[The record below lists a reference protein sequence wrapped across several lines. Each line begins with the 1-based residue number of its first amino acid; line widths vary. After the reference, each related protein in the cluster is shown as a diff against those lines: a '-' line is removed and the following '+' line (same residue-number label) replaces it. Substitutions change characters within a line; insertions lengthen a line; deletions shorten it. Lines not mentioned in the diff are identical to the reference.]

1 MKISHEILGAPFWKI
16 FSKIRKGVF
25 RKWKC
30 NFRQRRCN
38 AGFWL
43 NYWNGVSKKRGHVV
57 VSTFSGKYRSQSG
70 AGYSDCGGRAQR
82 LVPRSQDVIRMGS
95 RRAGLLVQKP
105 PLLSAG
111 FGSPPWP
118 GAPLADHSRLPRR
131 CRWRSWAAGST
142 YLFLF
147 FARTSFVSVFWA
159 AKFFRCPRFALFCMD
174 FLRTR
179 GFPMRGVQLLASW
192 QRLLAIWR
200 LPICSRRQIT
210 RHEGR
215 SEWDAFSFLEI
226 R

>member
-1 MKISHEILGAPFWKI
+1 MQPRILIKLLKWCKQETWSCGGFHIQRKISQPEWSRLFRLRRTSATACSSKSRCDPDGVAPRRPSCAEASPS
-16 FSKIRKGVF
+16 FSR
-25 RKWKC
+25 
-30 NFRQRRCN
+30 
-38 AGFWL
+38 FWL
-43 NYWNGVSKKRGHVV
+43 SAM
-57 VSTFSGKYRSQSG
+57 
-70 AGYSDCGGRAQR
+70 AGRTAGWPLSLAETLSMTLLGGREY
-82 LVPRSQDVIRMGS
+82 VSFS
-95 RRAGLLVQKP
+95 
-105 PLLSAG
+105 
-111 FGSPPWP
+111 F
-118 GAPLADHSRLPRR
+118 
-131 CRWRSWAAGST
+131 
-142 YLFLF
+142 F